1 MTASRTWSR
10 VGAMSPDRRVPVV
23 LLGVIV
29 ACAAVL
35 HSHHERPMAWTVTVL
50 AVIYVVMVVREVLR
64 HRRFLRSLDQLASE
78 GELGG
83 VAVRWVPGVAPF
95 VAGILRPR
103 IYCDPQIRARLTS
116 GQQRAVVLHERY
128 HQRRRDPLRLLLAGA
143 LRPLG
148 HVSRRV
154 AQHLDAR
161 DVAREIA
168 ADGYAIRNGASRADV
183 AGALVAILAIDGVA
197 VAPGFATALEARVD
211 ALLHHG
217 AQPAG
222 MRWARRLLCYKIA
235 AGVVAFCTVVF

>member
-1 MTASRTWSR
+1 
-10 VGAMSPDRRVPVV
+10 MSSDRGIPVV
-23 LLGVIV
+23 PLGVIV

-35 HSHHERPMAWTVTVL
+35 HSHPERPMAWTATVL

-83 VAVRWVPGVAPF
+83 VPVRWVPGVAPF

-103 IYCDPQIRARLTS
+103 IYCDPQIRSRLTS

-128 HQRRRDPLRLLLAGA
+128 HQRRRDPLRLLLGGA

-148 HVSRRV
+148 QVSRRI
-154 AQHLDAR
+154 AAHLDAR

-168 ADGYAIRNGASRADV
+168 ADRYAIRNGASRSDV

-197 VAPGFATALEARVD
+197 MAPGFATALEARVD
-211 ALLHHG
+211 ALLRDG

-222 MRWARRLLCYKIA
+222 VPSARRLLHYVVA
-235 AGVVAFCTVVF
+235 AGVVALCTVVF